1 MSGSW
6 AETAEV
12 KLKIRIA
19 KIILFDLITVLLG
32 ATGFKNSHILASSK
46 MFAGIME
53 HLNSDIVTYLLLPL
67 FIFVARIIDVSL
79 GTLRII
85 FVTKGMRKVAP
96 LVGFFEV
103 LIWLLAISR
112 IMQDLDNWVCY
123 IAYAGGFA
131 AGNFVGMYLEE
142 RLAIGH
148 EMIRVITR
156 KDATDL
162 ISELREQGYGVTS
175 VKAQGIEGEVA
186 VIYIIARRSMI
197 KEVLDKINRFNPRAL
212 YTVESIKYVNKE
224 IFHRAE
230 KERQR
235 SWLSNTMRKS
245 AR

>member
-1 MSGSW
+1 M
-6 AETAEV
+6 ET
-12 KLKIRIA
+12 
-19 KIILFDLITVLLG
+19 
-32 ATGFKNSHILASSK
+32 
-46 MFAGIME
+46 
-53 HLNSDIVTYLLLPL
+53 LNSDLVTYVLLPL

-112 IMQDLDNWVCY
+112 IMQDLDNWACY
-123 IAYAGGFA
+123 FAYAGGFA
-131 AGNFVGMYLEE
+131 TGNFIGMYLEE

-156 KDATDL
+156 KDATNLIADL
-162 ISELREQGYGVTS
+162 RAKGYGVTS
-175 VKAQGIEGEVA
+175 VKAQGIEGDVA
-186 VIYIIARRSMI
+186 VIYIIARRSTI
-197 KEVLDKINRFNPRAL
+197 KVVLDEINNFNPHAL

-230 KERQR
+230 EERQGN
-235 SWLSNTMRKS
+235 WLSDTVRRS
-245 AR
+245 SR